1 MEPSLAVCDSCGCK
15 LPNVTHGDPRNILHR
30 DWVKGKVS
38 DRQFREAT
46 LTPQGP
52 DTVAQVKRNIAATE
66 KLIQSGKLDPAKK
79 A

>member
-1 MEPSLAVCDSCGCK
+1 VCDSCGCK
-15 LPNVTHGDPRNILHR
+15 LPNVTHGDTRNILHR

-38 DRQFREAT
+38 DKDLRQAT

-52 DTVAQVKRNIAATE
+52 DTIAQVKRNISSTE
-66 KLIQSGKLDPAKK
+66 KLITTGKLDPTKK